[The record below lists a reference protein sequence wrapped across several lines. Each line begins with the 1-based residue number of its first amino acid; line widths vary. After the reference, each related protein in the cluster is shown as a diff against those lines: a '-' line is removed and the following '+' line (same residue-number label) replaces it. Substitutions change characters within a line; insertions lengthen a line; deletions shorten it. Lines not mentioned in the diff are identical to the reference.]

1 MELPFAKPRKKSMK
15 KRRTRTNPHRVTLQ
29 QAMTQLIQTQ
39 ADFVRDLSD
48 HRKTV
53 DRILHEFDQMKALL
67 LGLRQDLKRE
77 IGFKAR

>member
-1 MELPFAKPRKKSMK
+1 
-15 KRRTRTNPHRVTLQ
+15 
-29 QAMTQLIQTQ
+29 MTQLIQTQ